1 MQFIKYSP
9 LRLLLILPIFF
20 MSACINIAP
29 VTSGIGSEQLSVEQ
43 KYSKHLQ
50 VHNKKL
56 ANQLYISEIKSRK
69 QSDLLQ
75 INLSLTSTYK
85 KSLQLQYQFQWFDQ
99 DGFVIEAGKSPW
111 QPMELH
117 GMQTKTVASLAP
129 TTHVAT
135 FTLYVREVP
144 EKFLKY

>member
-29 VTSGIGSEQLSVEQ
+29 VTSGIGSEQLSAEQ

-56 ANQLYISEIKSRK
+56 ANQLYINFNGLIKTGLLLK
-69 QSDLLQ
+69 QVKVHGS
-75 INLSLTSTYK
+75 
-85 KSLQLQYQFQWFDQ
+85 QWNYTVCKPKQ
-99 DGFVIEAGKSPW
+99 W
-111 QPMELH
+111 Q
-117 GMQTKTVASLAP
+117 V
-129 TTHVAT
+129 
-135 FTLYVREVP
+135 
-144 EKFLKY
+144 